1 MISQEELPQ
10 FIENT
15 MPELSDICHSE
26 HSNNAYSVVKQL
38 LQYTTTNIAK
48 HNMNAAKKCLA
59 LADQLYRKGNNVVK
73 NAIENV
79 FVFSFSHAFFH
90 KDHNRKDILDIVP
103 PSLYE
108 LYRKQLVNSHL

>member
-10 FIENT
+10 FIENS
-15 MPELSDICHSE
+15 MPELSDICHNENS
-26 HSNNAYSVVKQL
+26 HNPYRVVKQL

-48 HNMNAAKKCLA
+48 HNLNAAKQCLA
-59 LADQLYRKGNNVVK
+59 LAEQLYRKGNNVIK

-90 KDHNRKDILDIVP
+90 NDPNRKEVLDIVP

-108 LYRKQLVNSHL
+108 LYRRQLVNSHL